1 MGGRGGNADS
11 TSTPGASAVPAGEV
25 AVKRDIQLLKQ
36 CCLAWTGCSCSAA
49 TVWFAGVVLH
59 LSVQCAAAVVAS
71 VGCHYF

>member
-1 MGGRGGNADS
+1 M
-11 TSTPGASAVPAGEV
+11 
-25 AVKRDIQLLKQ
+25 KRDIQLLKQ